1 MKLCDIS
8 PHSMDNNIFSV
19 VTKANLSIE
28 KSSIPVSIDSF
39 STRETR
45 IPLFPKDILDG
56 LTCWQSKYQVP
67 LIETISCQVPSFK
80 HARGGEVTGTL
91 PIHNDS
97 TPSLPPNLLGSIV
110 KGWCEGLSASSFV
123 PILPS
128 WFWI

>member
-1 MKLCDIS
+1 
-8 PHSMDNNIFSV
+8 MDNNISSV

-97 TPSLPPNLLGSIV
+97 TPSPPQ
-110 KGWCEGLSASSFV
+110 FV
-123 PILPS
+123 GFNRKRLV
-128 WFWI
+128 